1 MQSGEEFPGGVLDL
15 HLAASLRWFS
25 IFYVIIGAKPMPD
38 NP

>member
-15 HLAASLRWFS
+15 HLVAGLRWFS
-25 IFYVIIGAKPMPD
+25 IFYVIIGDKPMPD